1 MPARMP
7 RRFYLIDALR
17 GFAAS
22 WVVLFHI
29 YIGGDVDRFYAQLPE
44 LLARFLFDWGVA
56 GVPVFF
62 VISGFVI
69 AHSVGRDQV
78 DGRYLAKFTL
88 RRSLRLDPPYWASI
102 IFIVSITSLASFVQD
117 EPIVLPSSA
126 ETLAHM
132 FYLQDI
138 LRYPQIG
145 VIYWTLCLEIQF
157 YLIYVVLVMLAQK
170 ISRDSQTPLLS
181 ILFAAALVSLLW
193 PTGILAENIYPG
205 LFLPHWHAFL
215 LGVFVYWT
223 MRGLIDIRWS
233 LAFSV
238 IVLVAAIRSQE
249 LFSIAA
255 GTASLFVLFAAR
267 FEQLY
272 SLNWRPLQFLGKI
285 SYSLYLTHDAIV
297 FVSLYVLFA
306 VLPHTAMTELFAV
319 IAIFGGCVVFAYVF
333 WLLFERWSIQL
344 SKLISL
350 RSKPKSVCELPD
362 RILTAG
368 SEGSR

>member
-1 MPARMP
+1 MPARTP

-29 YIGGDVDRFYAQLPE
+29 YIGGDVDRFLALLPD
-44 LLARFLFDWGVA
+44 LLSRFLFEWGVA

-78 DGRYLAKFTL
+78 DGRYLARFTL

-102 IFIVSITSLASFVQD
+102 ILIVSLTSLASLIQN
-117 EPIVLPSSA
+117 EPVVLPSGA
-126 ETLAHM
+126 QTLAHM

-138 LRYPQIG
+138 LEYPQIG

-170 ISRDSQTPLLS
+170 ISRVSQVPLLA
-181 ILFAAALVSLLW
+181 IFFAAALVSLLW
-193 PTGILAENIYPG
+193 PTGMLTENIYPG
-205 LFLPHWHAFL
+205 LFFPHWHAFL
-215 LGVFVYWT
+215 LGVFVYLT

-238 IVLVAAIRSQE
+238 VVLVSAIASQE
-249 LFSIAA
+249 LFSVAA
-255 GTASLFVLFAAR
+255 GVTSLFVLFAAR

-272 SLNWRPLQFLGKI
+272 ALNWRPLQFLGKI
-285 SYSLYLTHDAIV
+285 SYSLYLTHDVIV
-297 FVSLYVLFA
+297 FVSLYVFFA
-306 VLPHTAMTELFAV
+306 VLPHTAATELLA
-319 IAIFGGCVVFAYVF
+319 IAAIFGGCVVFAWAF

-350 RSKPKSVCELPD
+350 REKPKSVVELPD
-362 RILTAG
+362 RVLAAG
-368 SEGSR
+368 GEGSR